1 MLEQRHDAARSELR
15 EAADTHAEVDRR
27 ELRLRG
33 VAEGAVS
40 ETDAWRE
47 RVQMLEASISALEN
61 ERDRERLRARKLE
74 RERDDAVQLRG
85 TAPVATDDLSL
96 EDLLKTYQPPEWI
109 FDDLKAPMK
118 AITAW
123 LASKKGVPEP
133 EGPTADEIEEYC
145 NGVDADE
152 CSIDLVEQLRKEASI
167 MRKADPSGMQ
177 RWNEEYC
184 SSDEACEAGMPDL

>member
-1 MLEQRHDAARSELR
+1 MPLVAMTTATEARE
-15 EAADTHAEVDRR
+15 
-27 ELRLRG
+27 
-33 VAEGAVS
+33 
-40 ETDAWRE
+40 
-47 RVQMLEASISALEN
+47 
-61 ERDRERLRARKLE
+61 K
-74 RERDDAVQLRG
+74 
-85 TAPVATDDLSL
+85 
-96 EDLLKTYQPPEWI
+96 I
-109 FDDLKAPMK
+109 FEDLKAPMK

-152 CSIDLVEQLRKEASI
+152 CSIDLVEMLREEATI

>member
-1 MLEQRHDAARSELR
+1 MAPTVALLAFVASAHALVVTPRVAVHAVSPRAVHAVTPLAVHAVTPLAVHAARMPLVAMTSATEAR
-15 EAADTHAEVDRR
+15 E
-27 ELRLRG
+27 
-33 VAEGAVS
+33 
-40 ETDAWRE
+40 
-47 RVQMLEASISALEN
+47 
-61 ERDRERLRARKLE
+61 K
-74 RERDDAVQLRG
+74 
-85 TAPVATDDLSL
+85 
-96 EDLLKTYQPPEWI
+96 I
-109 FDDLKAPMK
+109 FEDLKAPMK

-152 CSIDLVEQLRKEASI
+152 CSIDLVEQLREEASI

>member
-1 MLEQRHDAARSELR
+1 MAPRVALLAFVVASANALVLTPRAVHAVTPLAVHAATPFAVHSSRMPRVAMTTATEAR
-15 EAADTHAEVDRR
+15 E
-27 ELRLRG
+27 
-33 VAEGAVS
+33 
-40 ETDAWRE
+40 
-47 RVQMLEASISALEN
+47 
-61 ERDRERLRARKLE
+61 K
-74 RERDDAVQLRG
+74 
-85 TAPVATDDLSL
+85 
-96 EDLLKTYQPPEWI
+96 I
-109 FDDLKAPMK
+109 FEDLKAPMK

-152 CSIDLVEQLRKEASI
+152 CSIDLVEQLREEASI

>member
-1 MLEQRHDAARSELR
+1 MRRSHLLASLSGLAAATFMASAAHAVTLKAATDPSFVPFEMLDQESGEMVGFDIDILNAI
-15 EAADTHAEVDRR
+15 
-27 ELRLRG
+27 G
-33 VAEGAVS
+33 
-40 ETDAWRE
+40 E
-47 RVQMLEASISALEN
+47 RAGFDIDLKTMDFNGIIP
-61 ERDRERLRARKLE
+61 
-74 RERDDAVQLRG
+74 AVQTG
-85 TAPVATDDLSL
+85 SVDVAIAGITIT
-96 EDLLKTYQPPEWI
+96 EAREKI

-152 CSIDLVEQLRKEASI
+152 CSIDLVEQLREEASI

>member
-1 MLEQRHDAARSELR
+1 MAPTVALLAFVVASANALVMTPRAVHAVTPLAVHAVTPLTVHAARVPLVAMTSATEAR
-15 EAADTHAEVDRR
+15 E
-27 ELRLRG
+27 
-33 VAEGAVS
+33 
-40 ETDAWRE
+40 
-47 RVQMLEASISALEN
+47 
-61 ERDRERLRARKLE
+61 K
-74 RERDDAVQLRG
+74 
-85 TAPVATDDLSL
+85 
-96 EDLLKTYQPPEWI
+96 I

-133 EGPTADEIEEYC
+133 ESGPTADEIEEYC

-152 CSIDLVEQLRKEASI
+152 CSIDLVEQLREEASI

>member
-1 MLEQRHDAARSELR
+1 MAPTVALLAFVASAHALVLTPRVAVHAVSPRAVHAARAVHASRMPLVAMTSATEAR
-15 EAADTHAEVDRR
+15 E
-27 ELRLRG
+27 
-33 VAEGAVS
+33 
-40 ETDAWRE
+40 
-47 RVQMLEASISALEN
+47 
-61 ERDRERLRARKLE
+61 K
-74 RERDDAVQLRG
+74 
-85 TAPVATDDLSL
+85 
-96 EDLLKTYQPPEWI
+96 I

-133 EGPTADEIEEYC
+133 DGPTADEIEEYC

-152 CSIDLVEQLRKEASI
+152 CSIDLVEQLREEASI

>member
-1 MLEQRHDAARSELR
+1 MAP
-15 EAADTHAEVDRR
+15 T
-27 ELRLRG
+27 
-33 VAEGAVS
+33 VALLAFFV
-40 ETDAWRE
+40 
-47 RVQMLEASISALEN
+47 ASASALVLTPRVAIHAVTPLAVHTARTPLIAMTSATEA
-61 ERDRERLRARKLE
+61 REK
-74 RERDDAVQLRG
+74 
-85 TAPVATDDLSL
+85 
-96 EDLLKTYQPPEWI
+96 I

-152 CSIDLVEQLRKEASI
+152 CSIDLVEMLREEATI

>member
-1 MLEQRHDAARSELR
+1 MAPTVALLAFFVASANALVVPLTPRVAIHAARVPLVAMTTATEAR
-15 EAADTHAEVDRR
+15 E
-27 ELRLRG
+27 
-33 VAEGAVS
+33 
-40 ETDAWRE
+40 
-47 RVQMLEASISALEN
+47 
-61 ERDRERLRARKLE
+61 K
-74 RERDDAVQLRG
+74 
-85 TAPVATDDLSL
+85 
-96 EDLLKTYQPPEWI
+96 I

-152 CSIDLVEQLRKEASI
+152 CSIDLIEQLREEASI

>member
-1 MLEQRHDAARSELR
+1 MAPTAALLAFFVASANALVLTPRVAVHAVTPPAVHAARVPLVAMTSATEAR
-15 EAADTHAEVDRR
+15 E
-27 ELRLRG
+27 
-33 VAEGAVS
+33 
-40 ETDAWRE
+40 
-47 RVQMLEASISALEN
+47 
-61 ERDRERLRARKLE
+61 K
-74 RERDDAVQLRG
+74 
-85 TAPVATDDLSL
+85 
-96 EDLLKTYQPPEWI
+96 I

-152 CSIDLVEQLRKEASI
+152 CSIDLVEQLREEASI